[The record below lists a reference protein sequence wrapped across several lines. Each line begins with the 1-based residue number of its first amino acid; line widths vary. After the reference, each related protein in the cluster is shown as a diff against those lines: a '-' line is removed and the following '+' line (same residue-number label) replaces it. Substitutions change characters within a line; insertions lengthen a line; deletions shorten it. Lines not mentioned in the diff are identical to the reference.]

1 VKPVEALRGHAAF
14 GRVFDGGRKI
24 GGALMVCVFL
34 VDRAEKAAL
43 RVGFAVS
50 SRQFNAVRRNR
61 VRRLMREAV
70 RFECAPLNAAVTQ
83 LRVSADLVLVF
94 RPRADLDV
102 HRLTLAPFRSDVA
115 DVFNR
120 LAERLLEPA
129 HA

>member
-1 VKPVEALRGHAAF
+1 MKPVEPLRGRAAF
-14 GRVFDGGRKI
+14 DRVFDGGRKI
-24 GGALMVCVFL
+24 GGALTVCVYL

-70 RFECAPLNAAVTQ
+70 RHECTPLYAALTQ
-83 LRVSADLVLVF
+83 LRVSADLVMVF
-94 RPRADLDV
+94 RPRPNLDV

-115 DVFNR
+115 DVLGR